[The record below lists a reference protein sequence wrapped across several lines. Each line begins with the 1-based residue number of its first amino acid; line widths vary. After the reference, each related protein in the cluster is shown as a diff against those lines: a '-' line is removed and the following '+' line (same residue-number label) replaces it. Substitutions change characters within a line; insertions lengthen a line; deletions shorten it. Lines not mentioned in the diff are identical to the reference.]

1 MLHKERGAGSK
12 EQGAGR
18 GAQGAGSGERG
29 AENGERIHMVDYG
42 RQRVY
47 LRISAAEPSA
57 HSKNIA
63 SYAL

>member
-18 GAQGAGSGERG
+18 GERGAGSGERG

-47 LRISAAEPSA
+47 LCISAAEPIS
-57 HSKNIA
+57 S
-63 SYAL
+63 